1 MVVLSDRRGRVDGRA
16 ANWRLKS
23 IWNMAPTSK
32 VMESPAAS
40 NMGTRPSSIP
50 VPQTMMVAGVA
61 ISTRAIIIL
70 DVAGMKK
77 SSATTMKVVI
87 DCGL

>member
-1 MVVLSDRRGRVDGRA
+1 MDVLSDSRGRVDGRA
-16 ANWRLKS
+16 AYWRLKS

-32 VMESPAAS
+32 MMESPAAS

-50 VPQTMMVAGVA
+50 IPQTMMVAGVA
-61 ISTRAIIIL
+61 MSTRAIIIW
-70 DVAGMKK
+70 DVAGIKK
-77 SSATTMKVVI
+77 SSATTMKEAI